1 MENLTNDSV
10 PSRPRVRAF
19 CCDPF
24 VSHPVRKVKGLRD
37 ISQLI
42 MTLHPSLKFKAGDK
56 LCSPCRKIVANLPA
70 DSADLVS
77 TDDSSSVPEDF
88 HPDSSA
94 VDADVYELPDHQLVV
109 LNQSLQVLGESPVCK
124 RKAENRVNYAK
135 KKVKAIE
142 STIKKKL
149 ELSGVSIDASDSALN
164 KADISSSEIIDQLKE
179 KFKSCSKISEKVQ
192 VLTILPKSWS
202 AKRIEEEFR
211 ATNYMVRKA
220 KKLVEV
226 KGILST
232 PDQKAGKTLSKNTV
246 DVVRSFYCSEMISRL
261 MPGMKDYVSV
271 MNVEDGQRQHIQK
284 RLVLCNLKEAFESF
298 KESYPLHKI
307 GFSTF
312 AELRPKECVL
322 AGASGTHAVCVC
334 TIHQNLKLMF
344 QGAKLEKVGDRY
356 SYHNCLAEILC
367 NPARVQCFLGSCTE
381 CPGTEQLQNRL
392 EQHLDEQM
400 IERIEYKQWTT
411 TDRAT
416 LETKVQSV
424 DEFLRIFIEV
434 LPSVVQHDF
443 IASEQTKY
451 LQRSRRMLKSGEFLV
466 VGDFSENYSFVLQDA
481 AQSFHWNNL
490 QATLHPFVCYYN
502 CDEGDA
508 CNRDEGDDQS
518 TIDHLSFVVISES
531 NSHDTIAVH
540 LFQRVLIEFLTNTI
554 MKPTKILYFSDGCA
568 AQYKNRKN
576 FANLCHHEDDFGM
589 PAEWHFFATSHGK
602 GPCDGVGGTVKRL
615 AARAS
620 LQRPYESQILTP
632 KQLFEF
638 GCSQIP
644 GIKFHYTTAEDYE
657 RELTIL
663 GKRFEQTRTIPGTHR
678 LHSFVPISREELEVR
693 DFSSCTKMRVERIS
707 LTRATSTDCS
717 MNIAAI
723 MGYVTARYDG
733 SWWLACIM
741 KTMPDSGE
749 VEVSFLHPHGPAR
762 SFKFPPDG
770 DVLVMSSQDILTVVH
785 PLTPTGRTYTLTLT
799 EMTEASAAMDKN

>member
-1 MENLTNDSV
+1 V
-10 PSRPRVRAF
+10 
-19 CCDPF
+19 
-24 VSHPVRKVKGLRD
+24 
-37 ISQLI
+37 
-42 MTLHPSLKFKAGDK
+42 
-56 LCSPCRKIVANLPA
+56 
-70 DSADLVS
+70 VS
-77 TDDSSSVPEDF
+77 TDDSASQPEDL

-94 VDADVYELPDHQLVV
+94 VDADVDDAFELPEHHLVV
-109 LNQSLQVLGESPVCK
+109 LSQSLQVLGESPVCK
-124 RKAENRVNYAK
+124 RKAETRVNYAK

-142 STIKKKL
+142 TTVKRKL
-149 ELSGVSIDASDSALN
+149 ELIGGVSLDAADSSLN
-164 KADISSSEIIDQLKE
+164 QADTSASEIIDQLKE
-179 KFKSCSKISEKVQ
+179 KFNSCCKMSEKVQ
-192 VLTILPKSWS
+192 VLTVLPKSWS
-202 AKRIEEEFR
+202 QKRIEQEFR

-220 KKLVEV
+220 KKLVED

-232 PDQKAGKTLSKNTV
+232 PDQKAGKTLSMNTV

-271 MNVEDGQRQHIQK
+271 MNVKDGQRQHIQK

-298 KESYPLHKI
+298 KQSHSLKI
-307 GFSTF
+307 GFSKF

-344 QGAKLEKVGDRY
+344 QGAKLEKMSERY
-356 SYHNCLAEILC
+356 SYRNCLAEIQC
-367 NPARVQCFLGSCTE
+367 NPARVQCYLRGSCTE

-392 EQHLDEQM
+392 EQYFDEQM
-400 IERIEYKQWTT
+400 IDRIEYKQWTT

-424 DEFLRIFIEV
+424 DEFLRVFLGA

-443 IASEQTKY
+443 IAREQTQY
-451 LQRSRRMLKSGEFLV
+451 LQRSRSMLKPGEFVV

-490 QATLHPFVCYYN
+490 QATLHPFVCYYAASN
-502 CDEGDA
+502 HDDGDE
-508 CNRDEGDDQS
+508 QS
-518 TIDHLSFVVISES
+518 NIEHLSFVVISES

-554 MKPTKILYFSDGCA
+554 RKPTKILYFSDGCA

-576 FANLCHHEDDFGM
+576 FVNLCHHEDDFGM

-632 KQLFEF
+632 RELFEF

-644 GIKFHYTTAEDYE
+644 AIKFHYATAEDYE
-657 RELTIL
+657 RESTIL
-663 GKRFEQTRTIPGTHR
+663 SKRFEHTRTIPGTHR
-678 LHSFVPISREELEVR
+678 LHSFRPTSREELEVR
-693 DFSSCTKMRVERIS
+693 DFSSCTEMRVERIS
-707 LTRATSTDCS
+707 LTRAVSAHCG
-717 MNIAAI
+717 MNISAI
-723 MGYVTARYDG
+723 TGYVTARYDG
-733 SWWLACIM
+733 SWWLACIIN
-741 KTMPDSGE
+741 TMPDSDE
-749 VEVSFLHPHGPAR
+749 VEVAFLHPNGPAS
-762 SFKFPPDG
+762 SFKYPPCG
-770 DVLVMSSQDILTVVH
+770 DVLVMSSHDILTIVN
-785 PLTPTGRTYTLTLT
+785 PSTATGRTYTLTLI
-799 EMTEASAAMDKN
+799 EMSEASAALDKN